1 MKKITKILGAALLMA
16 MSAMPFAGN
25 AQIIKGGYLNVDWQ
39 FNAPV
44 GNEYANV
51 ASGWGM
57 NFEGGYYIIPKMSL
71 GLFVSY
77 HTNNKYIG
85 EQVLH
90 LSDTESLYTDQQH
103 SIYQVPFGITSRW
116 RFIEDRMFEPYI
128 GVKLGAMYTR
138 MESDTQVYTYYQDR
152 WGFNVQPEI
161 GFSLFPMPVNRIGFH
176 MAIYYSY
183 ATNKSHV
190 LTYNINGYNNIGF
203 RLGISF

>member
-128 GVKLGAMYTR
+128 GVKLGAIYTR

-203 RLGISF
+203 RLGLSF

>member
-1 MKKITKILGAALLMA
+1 MKKITKILGAVLLMA

-85 EQVLH
+85 EQVLR

-128 GVKLGAMYTR
+128 GVKLGAIYTR

-176 MAIYYSY
+176 MAIYYSH

-203 RLGISF
+203 RLGLSF

>member
-1 MKKITKILGAALLMA
+1 MKKIKHLLGSLLLLSA
-16 MSAMPFAGN
+16 MSLPTATN
-25 AQIIKGGYLNVDWQ
+25 AQLINGGYFTADWQ

-44 GNEYANV
+44 SNDYANV

-57 NFEGGYYIIPKMSL
+57 AFEGGYYVIPNMSL
-71 GLFVSY
+71 GLYVSY

-103 SIYQVPFGITSRW
+103 SIYQVPFGVATRW
-116 RFIEDRMFEPYI
+116 RFTTDKMFEPYI
-128 GVKLGAMYTR
+128 GVKLGASYIR

-161 GFSLFPMPVNRIGFH
+161 GLNLFPMPTTRVGLH
-176 MAIYYSY
+176 LALYYSY
-183 ATNKSHV
+183 STNHSHV
-190 LTYNINGYNNIGF
+190 LTYNIDGYNNIGF
-203 RLGISF
+203 RLGLSF

>member
-85 EQVLH
+85 EQVLR

-161 GFSLFPMPVNRIGFH
+161 GFSLFPMPDNRIGFH

-203 RLGISF
+203 RLGLSF

>member
-85 EQVLH
+85 EQMLR

-161 GFSLFPMPVNRIGFH
+161 GFSLFPMPINRIGFH

-203 RLGISF
+203 RLGLSF

>member
-1 MKKITKILGAALLMA
+1 MKKITKILGAVLLMA

-85 EQVLH
+85 EQVLR

-116 RFIEDRMFEPYI
+116 RFIEARMFEPYI

-138 MESDTQVYTYYQDR
+138 MEADTQVYTYYQDR

-203 RLGISF
+203 RLGLSF

>member
-85 EQVLH
+85 EQVLR
-90 LSDTESLYTDQQH
+90 LSNTESLYTDQQH

-161 GFSLFPMPVNRIGFH
+161 GFSLYPMPVNRIGFH